1 LCNPKYS
8 NQYTFSN
15 PVPLIK
21 RHRSL
26 TEAGCTY
33 ICWFDKRVP
42 KDVIALMSHR
52 LAAANNML
60 HC

>member
-8 NQYTFSN
+8 NQYRFNN
-15 PVPLIK
+15 PVPLLK

-33 ICWFDKRVP
+33 IF
-42 KDVIALMSHR
+42 
-52 LAAANNML
+52 
-60 HC
+60 